1 MTSRDRK
8 RQLVTGEH
16 GHHFVSPK
24 KARTALKKS
33 ATIFLEE
40 PGSGNALRD
49 KLERLLYPQQPPEAP
64 QPDASTSEW
73 VDEDDANE
81 QFLEDTEEIPADHLG
96 DSDPSQHPP
105 SSHTINVVD
114 LQSKRRILPNTAAYQ
129 LYSKWKQIVPGLVDE
144 YLRYINTTIGKPVG
158 PGCGE
163 EILRSGC
170 ICGDQ
175 RAKESTLTC
184 LFYDPAP
191 EQPRVAVALE
201 LLGLYRALFERSC
214 DAVNALADSLHSH
227 YTRRGFHV
235 VDKKL
240 CLATHVLEKGD
251 YIVDPWRRS
260 LGTAIQWHDTL
271 QVEVQ
276 KKLDATLEEA
286 AAAVKAS
293 RASTAEPAG
302 AASEEDGQRAG
313 EASRL
318 LQSRCPA
325 CFAGRTWGR
334 SFNEG
339 GDFHMSIDGNHHH
352 RHQTSSGD
360 GPHFYD
366 PRYFLSKE
374 EVDAVGDA
382 IEEAR
387 KRPARK
393 YKPKVPEEAIN
404 ECHDSHTAANASKQK
419 ADTGRFDDTGV
430 AALVCRHG
438 IPIFFANM
446 DTPGEQQKYAIAL
459 ILRIFSELP
468 PEATGAFLYDIGCVL
483 DVSINKFDILPQD
496 IMQRMMFATTAMHA
510 YAHQWS
516 CQLMYNPRL
525 KPELGLSDGEG
536 VERLWSRLR
545 KLIGVTRTAG
555 RRRRIWIL
563 DRQLT
568 FVGFDMRDGLG
579 DWIRRK
585 LKHGVIAMTAES
597 QKTLNSCEASEAE
610 LREQWKSQVDAQ
622 ISLRAHAPKRLQKE
636 IDTVLTLQE
645 DVTAVE
651 KVIDDARNTFSECQG
666 GAAQETKHRIQELR
680 NHQQQLLV
688 GVNKLYA
695 SLNIHD
701 KFPELNG
708 VDIEFVRT
716 LLLARDL
723 KINIRKRAV
732 GSFLEWERLDQA
744 VGGNHQALGTK
755 AHQRT
760 RQAITRRKPA
770 LLRAIRTFNKYCAQ
784 LSDLH
789 DPSWSIPLPQPL
801 PTNLAALRDRSDL
814 MEDVW
819 ISRREEEMP
828 RWLSDL
834 SVRDGI
840 RAMLKKDGC
849 LWERRRLGREA
860 DNLCRWL
867 GKELAA
873 VELAIRLPANSS
885 LRTLLAE
892 HRRQLQFLQER
903 WSTPLASNARFQT
916 AVQEATKTA
925 QILMGEEP
933 VVVLDWIDPVVAQNN
948 VIFDIDGTDDDA
960 PISESGPV
968 DGFTLDSD
976 NLIAEDELDA
986 RDDAL
991 ADDEN
996 VIDNASAFV
1005 SWTLPN
1011 NLNIDPVRDYTL
1023 RPDELLPIP
1032 SRGDFHCRKL
1042 ELIPP
1047 RRFPHV
1053 ILHDTIQRFSLP
1065 TLLDGDSINNAANL
1079 LQRQLLHCGSA
1090 SASSIAIFSTYDLA
1104 RERYSGLDEQL
1115 WRSTKNTKYWMK
1127 DIWILPI
1134 HRPDANHWVLCAI
1147 YLDKK
1152 SLRLFDSFAEQR
1164 PWHSEIKVIMSL
1176 VARLTCIARR
1186 NGHIRTDEWI

>member
-8 RQLVTGEH
+8 HQLVTGEH

-49 KLERLLYPQQPPEAP
+49 KLECLLYPQQPPEAP
-64 QPDASTSEW
+64 QPDAAASEW

-96 DSDPSQHPP
+96 DSDPSQHPLLRTL
-105 SSHTINVVD
+105 ST
-114 LQSKRRILPNTAAYQ
+114 
-129 LYSKWKQIVPGLVDE
+129 KWKQTVPGLVDE

-163 EILRSGC
+163 EILRSAC
-170 ICGDQ
+170 ICGHQ

-235 VDKKL
+235 VDKK
-240 CLATHVLEKGD
+240 KGD

-260 LGTAIQWHDTL
+260 LATAIQWHDTL

-286 AAAVKAS
+286 AAAVKVS

-302 AASEEDGQRAG
+302 AASEEDGQQAG
-313 EASRL
+313 EASR
-318 LQSRCPA
+318 
-325 CFAGRTWGR
+325 
-334 SFNEG
+334 G

-387 KRPARK
+387 QRPARK
-393 YKPKVPEEAIN
+393 YKTKVPEEAID
-404 ECHDSHTAANASKQK
+404 ECHDSHTAANTNKQK

-446 DTPGEQQKYAIAL
+446 DTPGEQQKYAITL

-483 DVSINKFDILPQD
+483 DVSINKFDILPPD
-496 IMQRMMFATTAMHA
+496 IMQRILFATTAMHA

-680 NHQQQLLV
+680 NHQQQLLDS
-688 GVNKLYA
+688 VNKLYS

-701 KFPELNG
+701 RFPELNG

-834 SVRDGI
+834 SVHDGI

-873 VELAIRLPANSS
+873 VELAIRLPGNSS
-885 LRTLLAE
+885 LCTLLAE
-892 HRRQLQFLQER
+892 HRRQLWFLKER

-925 QILMGEEP
+925 QILLGEEP
-933 VVVLDWIDPVVAQNN
+933 AVVLDWINPVIAQNT
-948 VIFDIDGTDDDA
+948 VIFDIDRTDDDA
-960 PISESGPV
+960 FISEAGPV
-968 DGFTLDSD
+968 DGVALDSD

-996 VIDNASAFV
+996 IIDNASAFV

-1011 NLNIDPVRDYTL
+1011 DLNIDPVQDYTL

-1047 RRFPHV
+1047 RRFPHA
-1053 ILHDTIQRFSLP
+1053 ILYDTIQRFSLP

-1090 SASSIAIFSTYDLA
+1090 SAGSIAILSTYDLA
-1104 RERYSGLDEQL
+1104 CERYSGLDEQL

-1164 PWHSEIKVIMSL
+1164 PWHSEVKVCILVISAIGDVDAAAGHYESCRTFNLYRLPKWACMSTL
-1176 VARLTCIARR
+1176 
-1186 NGHIRTDEWI
+1186 